1 MDDGRQKERQC
12 TQYVAMTQI
21 LANERQRSEE
31 KERESDSEKFER
43 EKKFY
48 STGANHAN
56 LNTANIRFM
65 RVRVFIGTS
74 AFPQK
79 VIVAYRMR
87 YHELKKQHKMF
98 PIE

>member
-1 MDDGRQKERQC
+1 MYTICRYDADAGEWE
-12 TQYVAMTQI
+12 T
-21 LANERQRSEE
+21 E
-31 KERESDSEKFER
+31 KWRERESDSEKFER